1 MTMKTQDFSE
11 IIVTRPS
18 PHVAQVKLNRP
29 HVRNALNLSIRKELA
44 AVFRG
49 FVDDSDLR
57 CVVLTGD
64 EKSFA
69 AGADI
74 EDMSK
79 IDAIEM
85 YHRHTE
91 RLWGAVAECP
101 VPVIA
106 AVNGLALGGGLELA
120 MNADIIVAGRAAR
133 FGQPE
138 VKVGIMPGAGG
149 TQRLTRAVGKFHAM
163 YLCLTGE
170 LIGADDARTL
180 GLVSKVVDDDAVLDE
195 ALTMAEHIASLP
207 PIAIAQIKEVIVH
220 GADASLS
227 AALAMERK
235 AVQLLF
241 ASKDKQEGMQAFME
255 KRKPVFVGE

>member
-1 MTMKTQDFSE
+1 MMVNEFNDVLVE
-11 IIVTRPS
+11 RPH
-18 PHVAQVKLNRP
+18 PHVALVRLNRP
-29 HVRNALNLSIRKELA
+29 HVRNALNLNIRKELA
-44 AVFRG
+44 TVFRG

-91 RLWGAVAECP
+91 RLWGAVADCP

-106 AVNGLALGGGLELA
+106 AVSGLALGGGLELA
-120 MNADIIVAGRAAR
+120 MNADIILAGRSAR
-133 FGQPE
+133 LGQPE

-149 TQRLTRAVGKFHAM
+149 TQRLTRAVGKFQAM

-170 LIGADDARTL
+170 LLTAEDAHAL
-180 GLVSKVVDDDAVLDE
+180 GLISKVVDDDAVLSD
-195 ALTMAEHIASLP
+195 ALSLAEHIAGLP
-207 PIAIAQIKEVIVH
+207 PLAIAQIKEVIIH
-220 GADASLS
+220 GADASLP

-241 ASKDKQEGMQAFME
+241 ASKDKQEGMQAFLE

>member
-1 MTMKTQDFSE
+1 MMKEQELHEVILERINSR
-11 IIVTRPS
+11 IAVVR
-18 PHVAQVKLNRP
+18 LNRP

-44 AVFRG
+44 SVFRS
-49 FVDDSDLR
+49 FMEDTELR

-64 EKSFA
+64 SNSFA

-79 IDAIEM
+79 ISAIEM
-85 YHRHTE
+85 YQRHTE

-106 AVNGLALGGGLELA
+106 AVNGFALGGGLELA
-120 MNADIIVAGRAAR
+120 MNADIILAGRGAR

-149 TQRLTRAVGKFHAM
+149 TQRLTRAVGKFQAM
-163 YLCLTGE
+163 YLCLTGALLSAE
-170 LIGADDARTL
+170 QAYAL
-180 GLVSKVVDDDAVLDE
+180 GLVSKVVDDDAVMTE
-195 ALTMAEHIASLP
+195 ALEMAEHLAKLP
-207 PIAIAQIKEVIVH
+207 PIAIAQIKEVIVQ

-235 AVQLLF
+235 AVQVLF
-241 ASKDKQEGMQAFME
+241 ASQDKQEGMQAFLE
-255 KRKPVFVGE
+255 KRQPVFVGK